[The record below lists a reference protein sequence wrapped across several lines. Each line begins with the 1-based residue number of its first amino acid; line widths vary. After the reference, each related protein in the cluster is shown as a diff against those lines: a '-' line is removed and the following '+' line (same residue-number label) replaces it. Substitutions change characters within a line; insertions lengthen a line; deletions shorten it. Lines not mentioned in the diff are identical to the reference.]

1 MRLEQDYFN
10 YKFSNIM
17 IYTDL
22 QKLGGAE
29 YTAPACEL
37 INLETSASVCQS
49 GDPRFGIDDW
59 NEDEDSGIN
68 F

>member
-1 MRLEQDYFN
+1 
-10 YKFSNIM
+10 M

-29 YTAPACEL
+29 YTAPACEF
-37 INLETSASVCQS
+37 INLEASASVCQGS
-49 GDPRFGIDDW
+49 DPRFGIDDW

>member
-37 INLETSASVCQS
+37 INLEASASVCQGS
-49 GDPRFGIDDW
+49 NEFGIEDW
-59 NEDEDSGIN
+59 TEDSDSDLN